1 MILAERVLKRGWPCC
16 ARLGGDV
23 RVAPRGVFHFGA
35 GVDYL
40 SETRKTDR
48 PCDHGRP
55 VRWHSLQVTVAFAN
69 LTLQWWTHVGRNGGG
84 T

>member
-1 MILAERVLKRGWPCC
+1 MILAERVLRRGWPCC

-23 RVAPRGVFHFGA
+23 RVA
-35 GVDYL
+35 YL

-48 PCDHGRP
+48 LCDHGRP

-69 LTLQWWTHVGRNGGG
+69 LTLQWWTHVGRNGGW